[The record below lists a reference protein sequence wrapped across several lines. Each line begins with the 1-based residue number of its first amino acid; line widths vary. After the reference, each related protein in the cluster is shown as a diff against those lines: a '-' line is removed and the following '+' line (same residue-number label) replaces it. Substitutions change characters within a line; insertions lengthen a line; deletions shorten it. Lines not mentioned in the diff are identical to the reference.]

1 MNADDYQKDALR
13 TASSTG
19 EPIEIG
25 ADVDGRALLH
35 GAIGMATEVG
45 ELQDAIKRALFYGRE
60 LDTAN
65 VLEECGDVLWYLAVA
80 LDAVGY
86 TLGEAM
92 GANLRKLRA
101 RYPERFTTERA
112 ITRDLGAEREAMAAR
127 K

>member
-1 MNADDYQKDALR
+1 MNANDYQRAALR

-45 ELQDAIKRALFYGRE
+45 ELQDAVKRALFYGRE

-101 RYPERFTTERA
+101 RYPERFTEERA
-112 ITRDLGAEREAMAAR
+112 TVRDLDAERAAVIGGR
-127 K
+127 